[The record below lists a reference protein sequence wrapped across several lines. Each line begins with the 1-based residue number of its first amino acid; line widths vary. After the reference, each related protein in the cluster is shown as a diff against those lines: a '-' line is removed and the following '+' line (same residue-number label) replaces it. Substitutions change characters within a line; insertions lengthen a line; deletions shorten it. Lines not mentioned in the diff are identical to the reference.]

1 MTIFLSVTWSR
12 KQPKWSGSLPIT
24 QGTTKPFVE
33 WGEEYVET
41 SYYLALKCCPRMTP
55 FYKSKAQQTL
65 SQICEGDKTFPFEW
79 NDDIQHNWS
88 QVYSKNEVKVSSLP
102 WFHPTLAM
110 GCKFYS
116 GVDFFNLDDFV
127 TLFNASLFQYWMKNR
142 DKKMPVVEPIR
153 EEDWMWFRFV
163 QTSIIFWREC
173 TLHTFSHHSGGIW
186 WSFWGDLTRES

>member
-79 NDDIQHNWS
+79 NDEIQHNWS
-88 QVYSKNEVKVSSLP
+88 QVYSKNEVKVSALP

-110 GCKFYS
+110 GCKFTIPVLTSSTWTILLLYLMQT
-116 GVDFFNLDDFV
+116 F
-127 TLFNASLFQYWMKNR
+127 FQYWMKNR

-163 QTSIIFWREC
+163 QTLVVFL

-186 WSFWGDLTRES
+186 WSFWRDLTRES